1 MKAKDLMIGN
11 YINAW
16 LIDGSWQVIKVDS
29 GKKLDFIYMQESNN
43 IYKPIPITED
53 WLVKF
58 NFDLGWIIEH
68 NTESFCLIQQGVNYY
83 YSADMHHHTSK
94 PMKYIHQLQNLF
106 FALTGKELTTS

>member
-1 MKAKDLMIGN
+1 MKAKELRIGN

-53 WLVKF
+53 WLVK
-58 NFDLGWIIEH
+58 LGFESNGSYYQIEGM
-68 NTESFCLIQQGVNYY
+68 NIWKLN
-83 YSADMHHHTSK
+83 DMYICDKNGTVL
-94 PMKYIHQLQNLF
+94 YTIHQLQNLY
-106 FALTGKELTTS
+106 FALTRKELTI